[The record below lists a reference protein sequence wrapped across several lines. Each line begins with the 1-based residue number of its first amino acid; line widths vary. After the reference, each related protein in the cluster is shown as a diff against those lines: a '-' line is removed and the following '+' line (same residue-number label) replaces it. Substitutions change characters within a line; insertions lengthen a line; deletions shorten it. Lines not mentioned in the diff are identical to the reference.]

1 MACQAYNYKSC
12 YSVIAIIDSCVGT
25 PHRRLE
31 WQTCAAIALAV
42 HNGPSPVT
50 VWFSCDRS
58 SGNLSGH
65 SSTVVTNFTNAAA
78 YDQLH
83 ARIWAAVKPIDII
96 DEMFIADIV
105 FLE

>member
-1 MACQAYNYKSC
+1 
-12 YSVIAIIDSCVGT
+12 
-25 PHRRLE
+25 
-31 WQTCAAIALAV
+31 
-42 HNGPSPVT
+42 
-50 VWFSCDRS
+50 
-58 SGNLSGH
+58 LSGH